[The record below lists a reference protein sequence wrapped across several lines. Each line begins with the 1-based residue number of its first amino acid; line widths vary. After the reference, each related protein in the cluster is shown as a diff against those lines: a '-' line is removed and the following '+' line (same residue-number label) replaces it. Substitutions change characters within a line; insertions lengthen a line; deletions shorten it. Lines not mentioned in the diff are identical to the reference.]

1 MCSGGSSLL
10 RRLYVVGLFSDIQGT
25 VMLAGFLIALLTK
38 AYAFVTSLT
47 FPAEAY
53 EAAGKLTKNTW
64 ALILGI
70 GLALQ
75 LVFQAPLGLF
85 NIAFLIA
92 AFVYLADVRP
102 ALLAVTRR

>member
-1 MCSGGSSLL
+1 MGF
-10 RRLYVVGLFSDIQGT
+10 FSDIQST
-25 VMLAGFLIALLTK
+25 VLLAGFLVALGAK

-53 EAAGKLTKNTW
+53 AAAGKLTKQTW
-64 ALILGI
+64 SLILGI

-75 LVFQAPLGLF
+75 LVFPAPLGLF

-102 ALLAVTRR
+102 ALLSVTRR